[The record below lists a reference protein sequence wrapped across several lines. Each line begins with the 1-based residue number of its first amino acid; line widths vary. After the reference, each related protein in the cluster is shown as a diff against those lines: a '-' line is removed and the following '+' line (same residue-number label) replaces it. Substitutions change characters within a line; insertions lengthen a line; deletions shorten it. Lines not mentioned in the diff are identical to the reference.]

1 MRQLLTVKQLSLF
14 LKTST
19 STIYRYS
26 NRGLLPHYKTRFGLR
41 FQQDDIEKWLEE
53 DKRKVTQAD
62 NILKNALTNSAPVDI
77 DVAKGGKEVARATK
91 SRHNYGYG
99 AIYIRDTKAGKPRFY
114 LDYYDRNRR
123 RVQKLVKNVT
133 TWQEAHEALKNAVLK
148 EHFDEYG
155 IGKQKQQIRFQELS
169 ELFLENYSKP
179 NKKSWKCD
187 YYAIEAHLIPFFGR
201 CTLTEITPLLVEKFR
216 AEKLNAGLAKSST
229 NRLLALLKR
238 MYSVANTW
246 NLVKINPV
254 KQVKLFS
261 EQDNKRERILS
272 SQEEERLL
280 LECADHLKPIIIM
293 GLNSGMRR
301 NEILTLS
308 WSQVDLKQRLIHVI
322 KTKSGKNRMIPINDV
337 LFNVLCGLK
346 KLNTND
352 YVFPNPATGE
362 PFKSIRHSFE
372 NACRRANIKGLRFHD
387 LRHSF
392 SCRLLQKGCDIETLR
407 SLLGHHSITVTER
420 YIHTNEEQKRKA
432 VDLLAGG
439 SDQESLKRTICDTEV
454 TPTKEVTKSPLFS
467 VN

>member
-1 MRQLLTVKQLSLF
+1 
-14 LKTST
+14 
-19 STIYRYS
+19 
-26 NRGLLPHYKTRFGLR
+26 
-41 FQQDDIEKWLEE
+41 
-53 DKRKVTQAD
+53 
-62 NILKNALTNSAPVDI
+62 
-77 DVAKGGKEVARATK
+77 
-91 SRHNYGYG
+91 RHNYGYG
-99 AIYIRDTKAGKPRFY
+99 AIYVRKTKEGNPRFY
-114 LDYYDRNRR
+114 IDYRDRNGKNL
-123 RVQKLVKNVT
+123 QKLIKNALD
-133 TWQEAHEALKNAVLK
+133 WQEAHETLKNAVLK

-155 IGKQKQQIRFQELS
+155 IGKQKQPIRFQELS

-254 KQVKLFS
+254 RQVKLFS
-261 EQDNKRERILS
+261 ERDNKRERILS

-280 LECADHLKPIIIM
+280 LECADHLKPIVIM
-293 GLNSGMRR
+293 GLNSGMRK
-301 NEILTLS
+301 NEILTLT
-308 WSQVDLKQRLIHVI
+308 WSRVDLKHRLIHVV
-322 KTKSGKNRMIPINDV
+322 KTKSGKNRTIPINDV
-337 LFNVLCGLK
+337 LFNALSGLRK
-346 KLNTND
+346 RKTSD
-352 YVFPNPATGE
+352 YVFPNPETEE
-362 PFKSIRHSFE
+362 PFRSIRHSFE

-387 LRHSF
+387 IRHTF
-392 SCRLLQKGCDIETLR
+392 SCRLIHRGCDIETLR

-439 SDQESLKRTICDTEV
+439 SDQEPLKRAICDTRV
-454 TPTKEVTKSPLFS
+454 TSTKEVTKSPLFS